1 MVISSFKVVC
11 PKRMVCN
18 AWMKAIFQHKIQR
31 IFRILIEEKCSSQVT
46 KTDKLINYVAAIKNE
61 HSA

>member
-1 MVISSFKVVC
+1 
-11 PKRMVCN
+11 MVCN
-18 AWMKAIFQHKIQR
+18 AWMKAIFKHKIQR

-46 KTDKLINYVAAIKNE
+46 KTDKLINYVTAIKNE